1 MLLMYLINEIRIP
14 KISGVRQVI
23 AMLASCDCTEGGLL
37 SVSATLSH
45 LH

>member
-1 MLLMYLINEIRIP
+1 MLLMYLINEIP